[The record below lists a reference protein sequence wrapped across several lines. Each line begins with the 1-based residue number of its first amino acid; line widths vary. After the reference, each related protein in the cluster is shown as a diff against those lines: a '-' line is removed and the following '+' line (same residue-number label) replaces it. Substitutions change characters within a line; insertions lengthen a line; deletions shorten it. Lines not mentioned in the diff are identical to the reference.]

1 MLAWT
6 QSLLTHY
13 GYGIIFLGLF
23 LNNLGVPGPG
33 NTLLLG
39 AGVMVGKG
47 VLSLPWTLTVAT
59 AGVFLGTNGGYWL
72 GRHYGEFLLEKI
84 HWLRLTHEKV
94 RHLEHFFKRYG
105 AKGVFFAR
113 FVALFH
119 PIIGF
124 LAGMGKTP
132 GRSFL
137 AYNLAG
143 SAVYV
148 LLYTM
153 AGDYFGRRWGLHAL
167 WTIHTVLYML
177 ILAIAIALLVHF
189 WRHRV
194 YTLFGHTFYRK
205 RKRFGDRR
213 R

>member
-6 QSLLTHY
+6 QSLLIHY
-13 GYGIIFLGLF
+13 GYWIIFFGLF

-47 VLSLPWTLTVAT
+47 VLLLPWTLTAAT
-59 AGVFLGTNGGYWL
+59 AGVFLGTNCGYWL
-72 GRHYGEFLLEKI
+72 GRRYGEFLLEKI
-84 HWLRLTHEKV
+84 HWLRLTHERV

-132 GRSFL
+132 KGSFL

-143 SAVYV
+143 SAVYA
-148 LLYTM
+148 LLYTL

-167 WTIHTVLYML
+167 WTVHTILYML
-177 ILAIAIALLVHF
+177 VLVIAIALLVHF

-194 YTLFGHTFYRK
+194 YTFFGHTFYRK
-205 RKRFGDRR
+205 RSGDRR